1 LLAWAR
7 PQFVQARY
15 ALWCDDHG
23 IHRIGSA
30 VMLRSAK
37 LFTFS
42 LLAAAALGLSA
53 CATGPTVR
61 TDHDPTAN
69 FTQYRTW
76 GYYQPIAM
84 EQSGYSSWI
93 SERIRADVQKE
104 MEARGY
110 RFAASGA
117 DLLVNFQG
125 VVEDKTAVWSMPRSD
140 VQWFYSYR
148 NRAYF
153 AVPVWYDETQV
164 SSYKEGT
171 LTVDLVDGKR
181 NRMVWT
187 GSASSAVRSKQKP
200 EQKLAEIDAAII
212 GIFAKYPYKAGAQ

>member
-1 LLAWAR
+1 MRSIRNLA
-7 PQFVQARY
+7 
-15 ALWCDDHG
+15 C
-23 IHRIGSA
+23 
-30 VMLRSAK
+30 
-37 LFTFS
+37 T
-42 LLAAAALGLSA
+42 LLAAATLGLTA

-61 TDHDPTAN
+61 TEADPSAD
-69 FTQYRTW
+69 FGQYRTW
-76 GYYQPIAM
+76 GFYQPIAM

-93 SERIRADVQKE
+93 SERIRADVQRE

-110 RFAASGA
+110 RYAANGA

-125 VVEDKTAVWSMPRSD
+125 VVEDKTAVWSVPRSD

-148 NRAYF
+148 RRSYV

-164 SSYKEGT
+164 SRYREGT

-187 GSASSAVRSKQKP
+187 GAASAPVAGKKAAPEKRLADIDRAV
-200 EQKLAEIDAAII
+200 A
-212 GIFAKYPYKAGAQ
+212 GIFAKYPHRATP

>member
-1 LLAWAR
+1 MRSIQILAC
-7 PQFVQARY
+7 V
-15 ALWCDDHG
+15 
-23 IHRIGSA
+23 
-30 VMLRSAK
+30 
-37 LFTFS
+37 
-42 LLAAAALGLSA
+42 LLAAATLGLGA

-61 TDHDPTAN
+61 TDHDPTAD
-69 FTQYRTW
+69 FGQYRTW
-76 GYYQPIAM
+76 GFYKPIAM

-93 SERIRADVQKE
+93 SERIRADVQRE
-104 MEARGY
+104 MESRGY
-110 RFAASGA
+110 RFVAEGA

-148 NRAYF
+148 HRSYV

-164 SSYKEGT
+164 SRYREGT

-187 GSASSAVRSKQKP
+187 GAASAPVAGKNTP
-200 EQKLAEIDAAII
+200 AEKRMADIDQAITA
-212 GIFAKYPYKAGAQ
+212 IFTKYPYRATP

>member
-1 LLAWAR
+1 MRSIRILAC
-7 PQFVQARY
+7 V
-15 ALWCDDHG
+15 
-23 IHRIGSA
+23 
-30 VMLRSAK
+30 
-37 LFTFS
+37 
-42 LLAAAALGLSA
+42 LLAAATLGLGA

-69 FTQYRTW
+69 FGQYRTW
-76 GYYQPIAM
+76 GFYKPIAM

-93 SERIRADVQKE
+93 SERIRADVQRE
-104 MEARGY
+104 MESRGY
-110 RFAASGA
+110 RFVAEGA

-125 VVEDKTAVWSMPRSD
+125 VVEDKTAVWSVPRSD

-148 NRAYF
+148 RRSYV

-164 SSYKEGT
+164 SRYREGT

-187 GSASSAVRSKQKP
+187 GAASAPVAGKNTP
-200 EQKLAEIDAAII
+200 AEKRMAGIDQAITA
-212 GIFAKYPYKAGAQ
+212 IFVKYPYRATP

>member
-1 LLAWAR
+1 
-7 PQFVQARY
+7 
-15 ALWCDDHG
+15 
-23 IHRIGSA
+23 
-30 VMLRSAK
+30 MLR
-37 LFTFS
+37 TFKM
-42 LLAAAALGLSA
+42 LAAGAVLTATLGLTA
-53 CATGPTVR
+53 CATGPSVR

-69 FTQYRTW
+69 FAQYQTW

-110 RFAASGA
+110 HFAASGA

-125 VVEDKTAVWSMPRSD
+125 VVEDKTAVWSVPRSD

-148 NRAYF
+148 SRAYF

-187 GSASSAVRSKQKP
+187 GSASSTVRSKQKP
-200 EQKLAEIDAAII
+200 EQKLAEIDAAIT
-212 GIFAKYPYKAGAQ
+212 GIFAKYPHKAGAQ